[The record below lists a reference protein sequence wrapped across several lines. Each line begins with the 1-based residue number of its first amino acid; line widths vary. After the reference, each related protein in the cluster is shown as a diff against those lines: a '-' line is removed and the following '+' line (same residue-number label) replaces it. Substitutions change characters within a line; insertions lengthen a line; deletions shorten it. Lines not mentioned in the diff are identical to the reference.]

1 MPAPQ
6 VLESRQERWEQLP
19 GPVLGPSP
27 PPAQTQRR
35 EAQGSVSPF
44 VNSRLRGLL
53 DQLPGCGKKACS
65 LMGSALQAPPRFLAR
80 V

>member
-53 DQLPGCGKKACS
+53 DRSVVIMRRWLS
-65 LMGSALQAPPRFLAR
+65 LQELGQRS
-80 V
+80 